1 MPTEIKSNL
10 MIGVPEKPMVEM
22 IPGQLIKLSV
32 NDFGLSMECI
42 SHGNDFEYKWE
53 KKNENNIPRSQ
64 NINSLLIITDLRP
77 ADSGEYRC
85 IVSNSTGTIISD
97 YKLLTVEGEYV

>member
-1 MPTEIKSNL
+1 
-10 MIGVPEKPMVEM
+10 MIGLPDKPMVEM
-22 IPGQLIKLSV
+22 IPGQLIKLTV
-32 NDFGLSMECI
+32 NDFTLSMDCI

-64 NINSLLIITDLRP
+64 NINSTLIINDLRP

-85 IVSNSTGTIISD
+85 IVSNSTGIIKSD
-97 YKLLTVEGEYV
+97 YTLLTVEGEYV